1 MTPTE
6 LQRYGVRK
14 GVLISREASKD
25 FADYRDELGQTVEL
39 DGLVEEI
46 SGDQARVRV
55 LLYLGK
61 TGSGKSMLGV
71 SSWIK
76 AQELTPYEGIN
87 VWAERLVR
95 KNLRVRNGEDVSE
108 PRESPFWAPL

>member
-1 MTPTE
+1 MTPNE
-6 LQRYGVRK
+6 LRCYGERN
-14 GVLISREASKD
+14 GVLISREASRG

-46 SGDQARVRV
+46 RGGQAKVRV

-61 TGSGKSMLGV
+61 TGNGKSILGV
-71 SSWIK
+71 TGWIK

-87 VWAERLVR
+87 IWAERLVR

-108 PRESPFWAPL
+108 PRESPFWAAL